1 MQVYIL
7 LTIVSS
13 ILYGIGLVIQKK
25 GIEKISGLKLLKN
38 FSIKNMKKLI
48 RELLNKKLLTGV
60 IIGGIGT
67 LFYWKA
73 ISIGELSILQPLTNI
88 NIIVVWIFGWVYL
101 KERIRS
107 REWIGL
113 LLIFVGAV
121 VLSVSAW

>member
-7 LTIVSS
+7 LAIVSS

-38 FSIKNMKKLI
+38 FSIKNLKKLI
-48 RELLNKKLLTGV
+48 RKLLNKKLLSGV

-88 NIIVVWIFGWVYL
+88 NVIVVWIFGWVYL

-121 VLSVSAW
+121 TLSVSA

>member
-7 LTIVSS
+7 LAIISS

-25 GIEKISGLKLLKN
+25 GVEKISGLKLLKN
-38 FSIKNMKKLI
+38 FSIKNLKKLI
-48 RELLNKKLLTGV
+48 RKLLNKKLLSGV

-88 NIIVVWIFGWVYL
+88 NVIVVWIFGWVYL

-107 REWIGL
+107 KEWIGL
-113 LLIFVGAV
+113 ILIFVGAV
-121 VLSVSAW
+121 TLSVSA